1 LDKKDSTKRGFLAAM
16 ETWGANII
24 LPDRRQRSSAIFFE
38 RDREKFVFNYW
49 IKAQTSGILS
59 TVGIK
64 RSTTYMKD

>member
-1 LDKKDSTKRGFLAAM
+1 MDKKDSTKRGFLAAM

>member
-1 LDKKDSTKRGFLAAM
+1 M